1 MKNAITKGSAGVTH
15 PGASGSPNIM
25 GPDVIRK
32 LAISEQATACSKL
45 NPSAITTGAPA
56 SAVAPDITKP

>member
-1 MKNAITKGSAGVTH
+1 MLSLKGSAGVTH

-45 NPSAITTGAPA
+45 NP
-56 SAVAPDITKP
+56 KPLQLELLQVQ